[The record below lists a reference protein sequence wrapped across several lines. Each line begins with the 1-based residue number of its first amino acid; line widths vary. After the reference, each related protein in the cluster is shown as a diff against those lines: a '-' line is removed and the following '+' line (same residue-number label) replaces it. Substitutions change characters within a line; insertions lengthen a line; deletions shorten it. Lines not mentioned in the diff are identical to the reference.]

1 MKHHGGCHC
10 GAITI
15 DYESA
20 LAPAET
26 EVRACLCSFCRK
38 HGSRAVSDPQ
48 GKLTLTIHDEDAV
61 ERYRFGLATADY
73 VLCGRCGVYL
83 AAVLADGDAL
93 YGIAIVNVLDDA
105 ARFTQPPK
113 PADYSAE
120 DEAGR
125 RKRRRTRWT
134 PTEIVTES
142 PSPSSV

>member
-15 DYESA
+15 DYESPQ
-20 LAPAET
+20 APEET

-48 GKLTLTIHDEDAV
+48 GKLTIAIHDAAAV
-61 ERYRFGLATADY
+61 QRYRFGLATADY
-73 VLCGRCGVYL
+73 FLCGRCGVYL
-83 AAVLADGDAL
+83 AAVLTDGGDL
-93 YGIAIVNVLDDA
+93 YGIAIVNALDDA

-120 DEAGR
+120 DAAAR
-125 RKRRRTRWT
+125 RRRRRTRWT
-134 PTEIVTES
+134 PTEIVERS